1 VSGGGSVTVAGVE
14 VPRAD
19 KVLYP
24 DDGLTKR
31 NVAEYYAE
39 VADHMLAHLS
49 GRPVNMQRF
58 PDGIDSPGFYE
69 KKRPDHF
76 PDWVG
81 SVRVETKDGAQDQV
95 VVESWRALVYLAGQ
109 ACLTPH
115 TWLARSPD
123 LATGEGLDKPDQM
136 VFDLDPSTDDLAL
149 VRRAARAV
157 RDVLGD
163 LGLAAYLKTTG
174 SRGYHVVVPL
184 RRELGFDDV
193 RDVAGRVATRVT
205 NREPDSFTTEQ
216 RKDKRGDRVF
226 VDTLRNGYGQT
237 AVPPYALRATPGAPV
252 ATPIEW
258 DELSRVEPD
267 HFTISSVGRRLAD
280 RGDPW
285 HGIGRR
291 AQKLSRVVDD
301 LR

>member
-1 VSGGGSVTVAGVE
+1 V
-14 VPRAD
+14 
-19 KVLYP
+19 
-24 DDGLTKR
+24 
-31 NVAEYYAE
+31 
-39 VADHMLAHLS
+39 
-49 GRPVNMQRF
+49 
-58 PDGIDSPGFYE
+58 DGIDSPGFYE